1 MVAACVGYQ
10 CETALGAEVGLA
22 LGVGHLG
29 EAGQGGGGREA
40 LRVVGEV
47 EGDAPAGAGRGYGR
61 GGRVDGL
68 EGRVPLVTLR
78 REARVRG
85 VEGDEGGEGRAGR
98 RRRALAISSL
108 SLSLLFFY
116 Y

>member
-1 MVAACVGYQ
+1 MADL

-47 EGDAPAGAGRGYGR
+47 EGDPSR
-61 GGRVDGL
+61 GGR
-68 EGRVPLVTLR
+68 
-78 REARVRG
+78 RG
-85 VEGDEGGEGRAGR
+85 AGM
-98 RRRALAISSL
+98 AAAAASMAWKATSTSSRHAAP
-108 SLSLLFFY
+108 
-116 Y
+116 